1 MLRLRTLASLIALM
15 AAVACGS
22 PQVSLREGPREH
34 VGSDY
39 ESVRDL
45 WTRTENMLSFAELD
59 NLLSATATFESW
71 DFRWAYVVRYAVDYR
86 LTLDQRAKLLEKA
99 LAETRESHHFFVAIT
114 GGNRKFNDLTRPN
127 SAWIVRLID
136 STGTETAPEEIVS
149 IKRPN
154 ALERTYYPYTTVF
167 HSAFRVKFPRTSADG
182 RPTISPKA
190 EWFGIRFAG
199 AQGNVE
205 LRWDVEQ
212 DLPSGAPRV
221 IRTPASAPAP
231 DASAAPTGAAPT
243 PAPPGSAAPSATPTE
258 PKPAESKPG
267 PTN

>member
-1 MLRLRTLASLIALM
+1 MLRWLKIACFSLLIGAG
-15 AAVACGS
+15 CGS

-45 WTRTENMLSFAELD
+45 WTRTENLLTFAELD
-59 NLLSATATFESW
+59 NLLTATATFESW

-99 LAETRESHHFFVAIT
+99 LAETRESHHFFLAIT
-114 GGNRKFNDLTRPN
+114 GGNLKFNDLTKPN

-136 STGTETAPEEIVS
+136 STGTETAPEEIVA
-149 IKRPN
+149 IKKPN
-154 ALERTYYPYTTVF
+154 ALEQTYYPYTTVF

-182 RPTISPKA
+182 RPTISAKA
-190 EWFGIRFAG
+190 EWFGLRFAG

-205 LRWDVEQ
+205 LRWDIER
-212 DLPSGAPRV
+212 DLPAAK
-221 IRTPASAPAP
+221 RTARP
-231 DASAAPTGAAPT
+231 DDGSPT
-243 PAPPGSAAPSATPTE
+243 AAPSSSAGTPPAE
-258 PKPAESKPG
+258 PAPPKPAEPAPPPATTAPPENKPG
-267 PTN
+267 PID